1 MSETQAEYRAGEQQ
15 QLKPCPW
22 CGDNKQSVLWSDM
35 YGAYVECNGC
45 KAVGP
50 DARSYE
56 EAVEVWNTRA
66 ADAEVERLRAQVAQ
80 AKAAI
85 EVLAVEAYYN
95 DHRDDWRNPDCG
107 LRLEHEAT
115 GKDAPAPWQFA
126 ADALK
131 ELDA

>member
-1 MSETQAEYRAGEQQ
+1 MSEDKAQYQAGERQ
-15 QLKPCPW
+15 QLKPCPF
-22 CGDNKQSVLWSDM
+22 CGGHMHMLRYRERLSCMNC
-35 YGAYVECNGC
+35 GAE
-45 KAVGP
+45 GP
-50 DARSYE
+50 DGKAQDLQSLLT
-56 EAVEVWNTRA
+56 AWNTRA
-66 ADAEVERLRAQVAQ
+66 ADAEVERLRAQLAQ
-80 AKAAI
+80 AKAAL

-131 ELDA
+131 GLE